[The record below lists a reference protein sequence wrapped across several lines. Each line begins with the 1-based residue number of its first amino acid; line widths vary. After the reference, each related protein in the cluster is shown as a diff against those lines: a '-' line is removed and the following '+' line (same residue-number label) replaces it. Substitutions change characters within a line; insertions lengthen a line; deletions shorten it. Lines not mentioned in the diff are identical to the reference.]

1 MLISGRR
8 RKMHAGRRNDRGRSS
23 VRRAPRKANRA
34 WIAFEERAKSRLVLF
49 PFTAW
54 EGKCLNKEKIEDFA
68 VKRTIRNVLGIEL
81 VAAALFV
88 DPIKYLVHAFLVVFV
103 LDEMLLY

>member
-1 MLISGRR
+1 MPAEGMTGEETVFAGFRERQTGLGLPLKKERR
-8 RKMHAGRRNDRGRSS
+8 DDQFSF
-23 VRRAPRKANRA
+23 
-34 WIAFEERAKSRLVLF
+34 I
-49 PFTAW
+49 TAW
-54 EGKCLNKEKIEDFA
+54 KGKCLNIRKIKDFA
-68 VKRTIRNVLGIEL
+68 IERTIRNVLGIEL